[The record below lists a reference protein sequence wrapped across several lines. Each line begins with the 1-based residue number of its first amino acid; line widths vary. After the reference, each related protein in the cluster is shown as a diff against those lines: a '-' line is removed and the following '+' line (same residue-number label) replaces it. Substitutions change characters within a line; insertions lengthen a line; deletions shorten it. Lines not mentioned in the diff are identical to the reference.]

1 MSEDRQPEP
10 GPEWGSAPP
19 KADLADTGRPGTG
32 VCRHPSDLPAEAPP
46 LAEMLALVRVVLW
59 AALIALGGWL
69 SLPLLGVPFSLQTF
83 FVILAG
89 LLEGPKIGASA
100 AGLYL
105 LAGFL
110 GLPVFTG
117 GLGGPAIIFQPSA
130 GFALAFP
137 LGAAVAGLAR
147 RHHCGQVSFRW
158 AFSLALTGGLVI
170 IYAFGFLGLMLN
182 TALTSEAAGLLLLA
196 FVPGDLLKFAAA
208 ALLASRS
215 RSGR

>member
-1 MSEDRQPEP
+1 VNLDRDRGPEP
-10 GPEWGSAPP
+10 DE
-19 KADLADTGRPGTG
+19 
-32 VCRHPSDLPAEAPP
+32 PAEAPN
-46 LAEMLALVRVVLW
+46 LAEMLALVRVALW

-69 SLPLLGVPFSLQTF
+69 SLPVLGVPFSLQTF

-110 GLPVFTG
+110 GLPVFAG
-117 GLGGPAIIFQPSA
+117 GLGGPAILFRPSA

-137 LGAAVAGLAR
+137 LGAAVAGLAG
-147 RHHCGQVSFRW
+147 RHSRGRVSFLR
-158 AFSLALTGGLVI
+158 ALIPALVGGLAI
-170 IYAFGFLGLMLN
+170 IYAFGYV
-182 TALTSEAAGLLLLA
+182 GLLLNTDLSPEA
-196 FVPGDLLKFAAA
+196 AALTLLPFLPGDLLKFTAA

-215 RSGR
+215 SSGNR

>member
-1 MSEDRQPEP
+1 MADRLKGGRRAAHEVPPEAP
-10 GPEWGSAPP
+10 GP
-19 KADLADTGRPGTG
+19 
-32 VCRHPSDLPAEAPP
+32 
-46 LAEMLALVRVVLW
+46 AEMLALVRVVLW

-69 SLPLLGVPFSLQTF
+69 SIPLPGLPLSLQTF

-117 GLGGPAIIFQPSA
+117 GLGGPAILFRPSA

-137 LGAAVAGLAR
+137 LGAA
-147 RHHCGQVSFRW
+147 
-158 AFSLALTGGLVI
+158 
-170 IYAFGFLGLMLN
+170 
-182 TALTSEAAGLLLLA
+182 AAGLIGRRRGVGVSFFRAFVAALVGGLLIIYTFGFFGLLVNTDLLPRAAAKLLLA
-196 FVPGDLLKFAAA
+196 LIPGDLFKFAAA
-208 ALLASRS
+208 ALLASRGPA
-215 RSGR
+215 RGLRLR

>member
-1 MSEDRQPEP
+1 MNLDRDRGPEP
-10 GPEWGSAPP
+10 DE
-19 KADLADTGRPGTG
+19 
-32 VCRHPSDLPAEAPP
+32 PAEAPN
-46 LAEMLALVRVVLW
+46 LAEMLALVRVALW

-69 SLPLLGVPFSLQTF
+69 SLPVLGVPFSLQTF

-110 GLPVFTG
+110 GLPVFAG
-117 GLGGPAIIFQPSA
+117 GLGGPAILFRPSA

-137 LGAAVAGLAR
+137 LGAAVAGLAG
-147 RHHCGQVSFRW
+147 RHSRGRVSFLR
-158 AFSLALTGGLVI
+158 ALIPALVGGLAI
-170 IYAFGFLGLMLN
+170 IYAFGYV
-182 TALTSEAAGLLLLA
+182 GLLLNTDLSPEA
-196 FVPGDLLKFAAA
+196 AALTLLPFLPGDLLKFTAA

-215 RSGR
+215 SSGNR

>member
-1 MSEDRQPEP
+1 MNPDQRPEP
-10 GPEWGSAPP
+10 DSGPETP
-19 KADLADTGRPGTG
+19 DLG
-32 VCRHPSDLPAEAPP
+32 
-46 LAEMLALVRVVLW
+46 EMLALVRLVLW

-89 LLEGPKIGASA
+89 LLEGPKLGASA

-137 LGAAVAGLAR
+137 LGAAVAGLAG
-147 RHHCGQVSFRW
+147 RHRHGRVSFRR
-158 AFSLALTGGLVI
+158 AFSLALAGGLAI
-170 IYAFGFLGLMLN
+170 IYAGGFLGLMLN
-182 TALTSEAAGLLLLA
+182 SALSPEAAGLLLLA
-196 FVPGDLLKFAAA
+196 FIPGDLFKFAVAA
-208 ALLASRS
+208 WLASGPRP
-215 RSGR
+215 GR